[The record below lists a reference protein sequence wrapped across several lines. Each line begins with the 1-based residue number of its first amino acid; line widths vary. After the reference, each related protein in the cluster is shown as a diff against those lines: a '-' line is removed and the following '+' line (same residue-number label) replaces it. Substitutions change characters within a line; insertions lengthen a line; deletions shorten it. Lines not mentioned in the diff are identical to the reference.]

1 MPLEKS
7 INVAIIMD
15 GNGRWA
21 KAKNKPR
28 TFGHDQG
35 LKTLQ
40 DLVKG
45 IINKKVPIDW
55 LSVFAFSTENW
66 NRPKTEVNFL
76 MKLFEKSLNDKLIE
90 NLNKQNIK
98 FIWTGFK
105 DKLSSS
111 LLKKI
116 SKVCKD
122 TSKNK
127 GLKLNV
133 VFNYSG
139 LKDIEQQSKT
149 KRLISEKVPPVD
161 LLIRTSGEKRISNFL
176 LYQLAYSEIIFEKT
190 LWPDYSINIL
200 KKNIIEYKKRN
211 RRFGRI

>member
-1 MPLEKS
+1 MPLEKP

-40 DLVKG
+40 NLVKE

-66 NRPKTEVNFL
+66 DRPKTEVNFL

-149 KRLISEKVPPVD
+149 KKLISEKVPPVD

>member
-1 MPLEKS
+1 MPLEKP

-76 MKLFEKSLNDKLIE
+76 MKLFEKSLNDKLIK

-149 KRLISEKVPPVD
+149 KKLISEKVPPVD